1 MSPELNDGKVTLK
14 KNESLQLFERK
25 QAKFQHQ
32 TSVIKST
39 HQSYDKKI
47 SFQVGDLYIQH
58 YNFYDSAFKKTVF
71 FFKAM
76 ISKIVN

>member
-39 HQSYDKKI
+39 HQSYDKKNKL
-47 SFQVGDLYIQH
+47 SGRRFVYSTL
-58 YNFYDSAFKKTVF
+58 
-71 FFKAM
+71 
-76 ISKIVN
+76 